1 MEKEFA
7 EYMFQRLTAE
17 TAVRLILSFPLKKN
31 DKDVL
36 IDGLIKHNG
45 RRGWQKVYAGEINV
59 DDKTVSRR
67 YQIALKVSAPFLTAY
82 IARLLERPEK

>member
-7 EYMFQRLTAE
+7 EYMFQRLTPE
-17 TAVRLILSFPLKKN
+17 TAIRLILSFPLKRT

-67 YQIALKVSAPFLTAY
+67 YQNALKMSAPLLIAY
-82 IARLLERPEK
+82 ISRLLECP

>member
-17 TAVRLILSFPLKKN
+17 TAVRLILSFPLKQN

-67 YQIALKVSAPFLTAY
+67 YQNALKVSAPFLTAY
-82 IARLLERPEK
+82 IARLLERSEK